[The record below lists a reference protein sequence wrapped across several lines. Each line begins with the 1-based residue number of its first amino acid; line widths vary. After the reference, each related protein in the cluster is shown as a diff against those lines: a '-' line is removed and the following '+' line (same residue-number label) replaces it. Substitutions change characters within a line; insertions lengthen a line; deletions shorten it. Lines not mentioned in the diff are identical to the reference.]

1 MEKLLFIDDD
11 LDFLESNRIY
21 FTRKGYKVY
30 QCSSP
35 KEAWELLQ
43 NTAFDCVILD
53 IDMPEID
60 GFSLCRHFREQSR
73 APVIF
78 LSGFSDTESRIQ
90 SFQSGGD
97 DFLAKPY
104 DILELE
110 YRIRARIRRSESVF
124 YNDVLS
130 FGPLVIDMDRRIVSY
145 NGKEEYFSA
154 LQFDILSFLAQNPGK
169 VFSYEQLYDRIW
181 KTPIVGSRHN
191 LQVTVSTIRH
201 KLTALCNE
209 KQYIKTVSRKGY
221 CFSPP
226 KDQDFSPSFPSEQE
240 NQKDSSHHTN

>member
-104 DILELE
+104 DIP
-110 YRIRARIRRSESVF
+110 
-124 YNDVLS
+124 D
-130 FGPLVIDMDRRIVSY
+130 
-145 NGKEEYFSA
+145 
-154 LQFDILSFLAQNPGK
+154 PGK
-169 VFSYEQLYDRIW
+169 NPT
-181 KTPIVGSRHN
+181 K
-191 LQVTVSTIRH
+191 
-201 KLTALCNE
+201 
-209 KQYIKTVSRKGY
+209 
-221 CFSPP
+221 
-226 KDQDFSPSFPSEQE
+226 
-240 NQKDSSHHTN
+240 

>member
-1 MEKLLFIDDD
+1 
-11 LDFLESNRIY
+11 
-21 FTRKGYKVY
+21 
-30 QCSSP
+30 
-35 KEAWELLQ
+35 
-43 NTAFDCVILD
+43 
-53 IDMPEID
+53 MPEID

-124 YNDVLS
+124 YNDVLT

-145 NGKEEYFSA
+145 NGKEEYFLLCS
-154 LQFDILSFLAQNPGK
+154 LIFFPFWLKIPERSFPMNSFTTA
-169 VFSYEQLYDRIW
+169 SW